1 MVDYC
6 FDTTMGVGEFCS
18 GCSFSAIFSMFAKM
32 NQINK
37 EINDEF
43 EVQRITGKLL
53 HSLVQNTFIKDFD
66 KMVFFINRLGF
77 DKKQAVKTIL
87 LENLRSL
94 DKFLSYVDLI
104 ANSVSYETILGTQSA
119 NIIST
124 EMRNH
129 VDILSEISMQ
139 MIQRDNQGKFY
150 CTLIN
155 NELKIVKPL
164 NNNIFL
170 KGKIDSLIINRDQSE
185 KNEIKIVDVKTG
197 RTKSNSHS
205 KQVKL
210 YSDLLYD
217 ELNKKFQLK
226 NKNINDF
233 QFFIR
238 PELWYTNPHIR
249 KPSKLKRN
257 PINQHIKRPQWE
269 KTKGKMLESVKK
281 KIKEACLVT
290 NDKACKFRDENWKD
304 YITGCKFCGNL
315 CQFIEE
321 FNLPSERNQIN
332 YNGTLNNW
340 LGL

>member
-32 NQINK
+32 NQIDK
-37 EINDEF
+37 ERNDEF

-66 KMVFFINRLGF
+66 KIIFFIYRLGV
-77 DKKQAVKTIL
+77 DKKQAVKMIL

-94 DKFLSYVDLI
+94 DKYLSFVELN
-104 ANSVSYETILGTQSA
+104 ANKASYETILGTQSA

-124 EMRNH
+124 TMRDH
-129 VDILSEISMQ
+129 IDILSEISME
-139 MIQRDNQGKFY
+139 MIQKDNQGKYY
-150 CTLIN
+150 CTLID
-155 NELKIVKPL
+155 NELKVVKAL
-164 NNNIFL
+164 NHNIFL
-170 KGKIDSLIINRDQSE
+170 KGKIDSLIINRVQGN

-197 RTKSNSHS
+197 RSKSNSHS

-217 ELNKKFQLK
+217 ELNKKFQAN
-226 NKNINDF
+226 NKNIDDF

-238 PELWYTNPHIR
+238 PELWYTNPQIR
-249 KPSKLKRN
+249 KPSKLKRD
-257 PINQHIKRPQWE
+257 PIKQHIKKPQWE
-269 KTKGKMLESVKK
+269 KTKGKMLESVKT
-281 KIKEACLVT
+281 KIKQASLVTIEEAC
-290 NDKACKFRDENWKD
+290 NFRDKNWKEHF
-304 YITGCKFCGNL
+304 TLCKFCGNL

-321 FNLPSERNQIN
+321 FSLPSGNHQ
-332 YNGTLNNW
+332 NGTLNKW
-340 LGL
+340 LRF